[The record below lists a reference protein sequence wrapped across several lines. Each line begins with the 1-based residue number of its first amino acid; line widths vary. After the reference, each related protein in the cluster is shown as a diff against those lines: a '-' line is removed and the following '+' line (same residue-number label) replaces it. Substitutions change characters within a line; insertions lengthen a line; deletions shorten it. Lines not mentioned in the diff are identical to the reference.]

1 MLRRFWRLAGGFWLD
16 RAAWRP
22 RLVAAGLLGLSATE
36 VALLLRFNQWNRD
49 LFDVLERR
57 DGQGVLVE
65 GGVLLA
71 IAAGFATVSFLHLQA
86 RRHLALHWRAW
97 LAHRLTAD
105 WLGAGG
111 PTRPGGA
118 NADGRIAEDARIA
131 TEEAVELASSLAYS
145 AMVLACFVGVLWTL
159 SGHPAI
165 PLGGIEFQVPGYLLW
180 VAVLFAG
187 LGAAIPALL
196 GRRLERAT
204 TLRQAMEAEYR
215 EALVR
220 ARDAGGIAGPHA
232 PRLRGLFGAVAG
244 AFREQTA
251 ASAILQLFCA
261 ASARLGQGIPYL
273 VATPA
278 WLAGVVTLGWV
289 MQAAQAFTCVAA
301 ALSWPVDHMPRIAT
315 WRASAER
322 VLAMDAGHAPLP
334 LPAPQPRPELSTVAV
349 AGLVG

>member
-1 MLRRFWRLAGGFWLD
+1 M
-16 RAAWRP
+16 
-22 RLVAAGLLGLSATE
+22 
-36 VALLLRFNQWNRD
+36 
-49 LFDVLERR
+49 
-57 DGQGVLVE
+57 
-65 GGVLLA
+65 
-71 IAAGFATVSFLHLQA
+71 
-86 RRHLALHWRAW
+86 
-97 LAHRLTAD
+97 
-105 WLGAGG
+105 
-111 PTRPGGA
+111 
-118 NADGRIAEDARIA
+118 
-131 TEEAVELASSLAYS
+131 
-145 AMVLACFVGVLWTL
+145 
-159 SGHPAI
+159 
-165 PLGGIEFQVPGYLLW
+165 PGYLLW
-180 VAVLFAG
+180 VAMLFAG

-322 VLAMDAGHAPLP
+322 VLAMDAGQAPLP
-334 LPAPQPRPELSTVAV
+334 LPAPMHGPIRGPMQVNGSRGGAGGLGKRPRHPHLPAQAAASRPPRPDDEHPMDTLPALAPTDRCDRSGPAPDLRHHRPPGCRQDHADGEAAAEGRRHP
-349 AGLVG
+349 AGRRRARQGQCPPHPVRLDEDRAGPRHLGRHLAS